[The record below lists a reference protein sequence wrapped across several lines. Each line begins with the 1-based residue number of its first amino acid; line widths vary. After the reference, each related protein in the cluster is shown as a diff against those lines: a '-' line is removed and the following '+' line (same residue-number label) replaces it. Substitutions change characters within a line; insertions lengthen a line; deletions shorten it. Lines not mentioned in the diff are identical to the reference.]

1 MPRYYKSATSSTPKS
16 ARDSPSLLRQ
26 PSSPASLLRT
36 WGSTSSS
43 SSSSSAT
50 ISVSSASSSSSPSA
64 DDIVAIHVFEAREI
78 RCLTCTE
85 RVYIHWLRKTSTI
98 GGPSDRAHHAIRIGG
113 LRLAKG
119 RGMHT
124 VYSIVLKYETTLNA
138 GTGCERPNPSK
149 RVARAH
155 PLAQVEPE

>member
-1 MPRYYKSATSSTPKS
+1 MRSGSGGGQGLLGSS
-16 ARDSPSLLRQ
+16 
-26 PSSPASLLRT
+26 
-36 WGSTSSS
+36 G
-43 SSSSSAT
+43 
-50 ISVSSASSSSSPSA
+50 VS
-64 DDIVAIHVFEAREI
+64 
-78 RCLTCTE
+78 
-85 RVYIHWLRKTSTI
+85 
-98 GGPSDRAHHAIRIGG
+98 G